1 MVVFAEDLSLGL
13 DFANLFLAPDFYGKF
28 SGDAFMLV
36 VDDDC
41 VQRATTSKNQS
52 ELGGRTITVTATI
65 REELY
70 NRVGVC
76 VACVATV
83 GDARAC
89 NVVRVR
95 GLGPKVTLEAVS
107 AMFPPPLQ
115 VEENGKKFGSQRG
128 ITTKGNWR

>member
-1 MVVFAEDLSLGL
+1 
-13 DFANLFLAPDFYGKF
+13 
-28 SGDAFMLV
+28 MLV

-70 NRVGVC
+70 NRVGVG

-128 ITTKGNWR
+128 SLRREIGDECQEFFFKDGDSSGTATRASLLQ